1 MHDSFLNVHGLEQV
15 FNAVK
20 KCYAS
25 LWTLRALYYRQK
37 MGLKYSEVVP
47 AVVIMKKA
55 KAEAAGIG
63 FSCNPQSGRLDQLVI
78 NANYGLG
85 ESVVGGTVDPD
96 QYILDI
102 KPLLPKIVTK
112 VAGLKQWMTVAK
124 DGGGTELQKPALL
137 GLNSGDQV
145 LSDTKQQF
153 FLTEPFQPLH
163 WENLLPDA
171 SAFKQRFREFLKE
184 YGHRAVYELD
194 LTNPRWRDDPS
205 YLLEYVR
212 GILDT
217 ADLKKFK
224 TKQRLQAE
232 KIRQQVNSTV
242 PFYRIWKINW
252 LIRQAIRGE
261 ELREKGKSELVRQ
274 SGPLRALALDIG
286 RRLKER
292 GILEDSTDVFY
303 CSFLDVLSILL
314 GYWNGQGLKAL
325 VADRKERHTELQ
337 KLDPPDLIIDERAH
351 FIDPISVSAGG
362 QIIGIGVA
370 SGRVEGKAKLLFRP
384 EDGLEQG
391 EVLVAPSTDPGWT
404 SLFLKA
410 AGIIMETGGFLSH
423 GAIVAREYGIP
434 AVVNIPGVMNLI
446 NLRVKSF
453 RHDN

>member
-351 FIDPISVSAGG
+351 FIDPISV
-362 QIIGIGVA
+362 
-370 SGRVEGKAKLLFRP
+370 
-384 EDGLEQG
+384 
-391 EVLVAPSTDPGWT
+391 T
-404 SLFLKA
+404 
-410 AGIIMETGGFLSH
+410 
-423 GAIVAREYGIP
+423 
-434 AVVNIPGVMNLI
+434 
-446 NLRVKSF
+446 
-453 RHDN
+453 